1 MYKDTIFFKATDG
14 VDLEGILY
22 KNGEKNKK
30 ILISIHGMATNCIKI
45 RDEKIAEDLKDLN
58 IDMLV
63 FNNRGHDLVNYIN
76 KKIDGNNQK
85 TISGTSYEEISECYN
100 DILGAI
106 NYTILKEYEE
116 IYIMGHSLGCTK
128 VIYTYNKLIEKNEN
142 EILNKIKGVILLSL
156 VDIPTA
162 LRFYLKDDFPVM
174 VTYAKNMKK
183 ENMEN
188 ELMPKESFIHPISVK
203 TFLRYAINN
212 NDIDFARYSDKEY
225 NFKELNN
232 IKTPLFMRWGNNR
245 EMILQKADELCN
257 MLKDKIKNENLD
269 IGFIEGA
276 DHSYTQKEEILAEQI
291 KNFLKQIVDKNRKR

>member
-14 VDLEGILY
+14 VNLEGIIY

-45 RDEKIAEDLKDLN
+45 RDEKIAENLKDLN

-76 KKIDGNNQK
+76 KKIEGNNQK

-162 LRFYLKDDFPVM
+162 LRVYLKDDFPVM
-174 VTYAKNMKK
+174 VTHAKNMKK

-188 ELMPKESFIHPISVK
+188 ELMPNESFIHPISVK

-212 NDIDFARYSDKEY
+212 TDIDFARYSDKDY

-232 IKTPLFMRWGNNR
+232 IKTPLFMRWGNNK

>member
-45 RDEKIAEDLKDLN
+45 RDEKIAENLKDLN

-116 IYIMGHSLGCTK
+116 IYTLCILF
-128 VIYTYNKLIEKNEN
+128 YNT
-142 EILNKIKGVILLSL
+142 IK
-156 VDIPTA
+156 
-162 LRFYLKDDFPVM
+162 
-174 VTYAKNMKK
+174 
-183 ENMEN
+183 
-188 ELMPKESFIHPISVK
+188 
-203 TFLRYAINN
+203 
-212 NDIDFARYSDKEY
+212 YS
-225 NFKELNN
+225 
-232 IKTPLFMRWGNNR
+232 
-245 EMILQKADELCN
+245 
-257 MLKDKIKNENLD
+257 
-269 IGFIEGA
+269 
-276 DHSYTQKEEILAEQI
+276 
-291 KNFLKQIVDKNRKR
+291 